1 MRKFREEESGV
12 QLLVVFD
19 SLTGNV
25 ARFVDKLQLPSVQIS
40 EGLIINEPFV
50 LVTYTTGF
58 GEVPSSTL
66 EFLKRNNQLL
76 IGVAVSGNRNW
87 GQFFARSGEII
98 ANMYGVPLILKFELH
113 GTPQDVT
120 TFKEGVQKLY
130 GSLQIS

>member
-1 MRKFREEESGV
+1 M
-12 QLLVVFD
+12 LVVYD

-25 ARFVDKLQLPSVQIS
+25 ARFVDKLQLPSVRIS
-40 EGLIINEPFV
+40 ERLIINKPFV

-66 EFLKRNNQLL
+66 EFLKRNNQRL

-87 GQFFARSGEII
+87 GQFFARSGDII
-98 ANMYGVPLILKFELH
+98 SNMYNVPLIHKFELH
-113 GTPQDVT
+113 GTPQDVV
-120 TFKEGVQKLY
+120 TFKEGVQRLY

>member
-1 MRKFREEESGV
+1 MRRRGGV

-25 ARFVDKLQLPSVQIS
+25 ARFVDKLQLPSVRIS
-40 EGLIINEPFV
+40 ERLIINKPFV

-66 EFLKRNNQLL
+66 EFLKRNNQRL

-87 GQFFARSGEII
+87 GQFFARSGDII
-98 ANMYGVPLILKFELH
+98 SNMYNVPLIHKFELH
-113 GTPQDVT
+113 GTPQDVV
-120 TFKEGVQKLY
+120 TFKEGVQRLY

>member
-1 MRKFREEESGV
+1 M
-12 QLLVVFD
+12 LVAYD

-25 ARFVDKLQLPSVQIS
+25 KKFMAKVGLPSVQIS
-40 EGLIINEPFV
+40 EGIIINEPFV

-66 EFLKRNNQLL
+66 EFLKRNNKHL

-87 GQFFARSGEII
+87 GQFFARSGDII
-98 ANMYGVPLILKFELH
+98 SNMYNVPLILKFELH
-113 GTPQDVT
+113 GTPKDVA
-120 TFKEGVQKLY
+120 TFKEGVQRLY

>member
-1 MRKFREEESGV
+1 MRRRGGV
-12 QLLVVFD
+12 QLLVAYD
-19 SLTGNV
+19 SLTGNIKKFIAKV
-25 ARFVDKLQLPSVQIS
+25 GLPSVQIS

-66 EFLKRNNQLL
+66 EFLKRNNQRL

-87 GQFFARSGEII
+87 GQFFARSGDII
-98 ANMYGVPLILKFELH
+98 SNMYNVPLIHKFELH
-113 GTPQDVT
+113 GTPQDVV
-120 TFKEGVQKLY
+120 TFKEGVQRLY